1 MAAYG
6 DIYPSRVSNSSA
18 RNLAGNTSPVCPC
31 SRHFMYQ
38 QTIPYSRIQVFPLFF
53 VIAMGLWGFFGSIF
67 FVYPDI
73 HLLPSIRPLMYTAIS
88 FGGPTFMLFCF
99 SYAFPHK
106 KNVDEILTVY
116 FYPSLRFF
124 TVRHPATPYSNIPS
138 FLPMRSGPFPTG
150 ILSNTTASCFL
161 YTPSI
166 VPEQFYWAV
175 QCSFRLCQVQFA
187 ISFLKKAANPSCCVK
202 QNLLLEFY

>member
-1 MAAYG
+1 MEIFTRAEYLTAVQG
-6 DIYPSRVSNSSA
+6 TLRAI
-18 RNLAGNTSPVCPC
+18 LALCALVLVILCTN
-31 SRHFMYQ
+31 RRFH
-38 QTIPYSRIQVFPLFF
+38 IPASKYFLYF

-67 FVYPDI
+67 FAYPDI

-106 KNVDEILTVY
+106 KNVDKILTVY

-175 QCSFRLCQVQFA
+175 QCSFR
-187 ISFLKKAANPSCCVK
+187 
-202 QNLLLEFY
+202 

>member
-1 MAAYG
+1 MEIFTRAE
-6 DIYPSRVSNSSA
+6 YPTAVQGTLR
-18 RNLAGNTSPVCPC
+18 GNTSPVCPC

-38 QTIPYSRIQVFPLFF
+38 QTIPYSRIQIFPLFCHCHGT
-53 VIAMGLWGFFGSIF
+53 VGLLWKYFLRLPRHPPASLHQTPHVHRNFLWRAHLHALLFF
-67 FVYPDI
+67 
-73 HLLPSIRPLMYTAIS
+73 LCLPPQ
-88 FGGPTFMLFCF
+88 
-99 SYAFPHK
+99 

-202 QNLLLEFY
+202 QNLLLKFY

>member
-1 MAAYG
+1 MEIFTRAE
-6 DIYPSRVSNSSA
+6 YPTAVQGTLRAILALCALVLVILCTNRRFHIPASKYFLYFCHCHGTVGLLWKYFLRLPRHPPASLHHTPHVH
-18 RNLAGNTSPVCPC
+18 RNFLWRA
-31 SRHFMYQ
+31 HLHAL
-38 QTIPYSRIQVFPLFF
+38 LFF
-53 VIAMGLWGFFGSIF
+53 LCI
-67 FVYPDI
+67 P
-73 HLLPSIRPLMYTAIS
+73 PQ
-88 FGGPTFMLFCF
+88 
-99 SYAFPHK
+99 

-175 QCSFRLCQVQFA
+175 QCSFR
-187 ISFLKKAANPSCCVK
+187 
-202 QNLLLEFY
+202 